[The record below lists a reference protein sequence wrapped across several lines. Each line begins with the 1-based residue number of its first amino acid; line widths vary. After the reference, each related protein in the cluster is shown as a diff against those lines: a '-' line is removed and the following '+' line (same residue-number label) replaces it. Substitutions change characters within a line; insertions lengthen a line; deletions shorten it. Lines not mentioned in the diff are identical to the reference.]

1 MDIEFWLLMI
11 HDGKIID
18 SYNRNYHTFSSLFL
32 TTFSNGGILMAK
44 VKTFSS
50 QLKIFHVHEELE
62 ALDKAVNDFIEQNN
76 IEKIISVSDS
86 ATVNADGGTMGLIR
100 VVAYE

>member
-1 MDIEFWLLMI
+1 
-11 HDGKIID
+11 
-18 SYNRNYHTFSSLFL
+18 
-32 TTFSNGGILMAK
+32 MAK

-76 IEKIISVSDS
+76 IGKIISVSDS
-86 ATVNADGGTMGLIR
+86 STVNADGRTMGLIH